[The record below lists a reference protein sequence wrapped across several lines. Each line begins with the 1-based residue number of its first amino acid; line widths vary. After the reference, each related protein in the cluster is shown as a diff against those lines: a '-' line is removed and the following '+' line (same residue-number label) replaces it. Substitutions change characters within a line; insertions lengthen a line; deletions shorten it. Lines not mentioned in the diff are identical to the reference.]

1 MSYKQ
6 AVAPNPNIP
15 CKPGWCLQYVRQAFG
30 QPAVY
35 PTATAAWEAS
45 KTQHRDRNFPAGVWV
60 PVWYGLD
67 KEPAGHVVLR
77 APNGN
82 VYSTSDLSN
91 TPHLHPDLADLE
103 RYYAYY
109 GMKLTYRGWTE
120 DVQGIPVITDFGLA
134 AQGDIKTGGLT
145 VADIDSITKQ
155 LADIQAK
162 LADINTDAGKV
173 TIRDFIALGTRAAQA
188 AKDNTGPINVSG
200 DGQESLRDFIAK
212 GTRAAQASAAKLAG
226 LEAALKA
233 VVAAAGSPVDL
244 AAVTAAAEV
253 GASKAL
259 SNLTGTTTFEKAGK

>member
-1 MSYKQ
+1 MGYAQ
-6 AVAPNPNIP
+6 AVTPNPNIP

-45 KTQHRDRNFPAGVWV
+45 KTKHRDRNFPPGVWV
-60 PVWYGLD
+60 PVHYGLD
-67 KEPAGHVVLR
+67 KEPAGHIVLL
-77 APNGN
+77 APNGS

-91 TPHLHPDLADLE
+91 TPHHHPDLADLE

-109 GMKLTYRGWTE
+109 GMNLTYRGWTE

-134 AQGDIKTGGLT
+134 AQGAIKTGGLT

-162 LADINTDAGKV
+162 LAPINTSTGDV
-173 TIRDFIALGTRAAQA
+173 DLRQFIADGTRAAQKA
-188 AKDNTGPINVSG
+188 ADQTGPINVDG
-200 DGQESLRDFIAK
+200 GQEGIRDFIAK
-212 GTRAAQASAAKLAG
+212 GTRAAQASTAKLAG

-244 AAVTAAAEV
+244 AAVTAAAQV
-253 GASKAL
+253 GAEKAL
-259 SNLTGTTTFEKAGK
+259 ANLTGTITLEQGGK